1 MENRSNAELERAME
15 TLGFTDLERKIYL
28 TLLYGGTMSAYQI
41 AKKIAISRPSIYN
54 ALEHMVSKGMA
65 EVIPNDTALYAAQ
78 RPEILLEHLRAD
90 FNRSADAA
98 ERLLKDYAPPAY
110 GEQFVNLKGFDVI
123 LKRVREI
130 LRQTDREIYLN
141 TDMKLDPLADE
152 LRSLHEREIRA
163 VIYSFYDISCGAPCD
178 LYTHN
183 RPLAEHTPSRLMV
196 VSDGEI
202 ALTAGPDSEGNWQA
216 TVSGSRLFVKII
228 SEHIHNDIYLLRLRQ
243 RYGAEIYSDIHIHT
257 AYENRFRM

>member
-1 MENRSNAELERAME
+1 MENRINIELERAME
-15 TLGFTDLERKIYL
+15 TLGFSDLERKIYL

-78 RPEILLEHLRAD
+78 RPEILIGHMRAD
-90 FNRSADAA
+90 FNRSADTA
-98 ERLLKDYAPPAY
+98 EKLLKDYAPPAY

-123 LKRVREI
+123 LERVREI
-130 LRQTDREIYLN
+130 LRQTDKEIYLN
-141 TDMKLDPLADE
+141 TDMTLDALADE
-152 LRSLHEREIRA
+152 LRSLHERKIRA
-163 VIYSFYDISCGAPCD
+163 VVYSFYEVGCGAPCD
-178 LYTHN
+178 LYTHH
-183 RPLAEHTPSRLMV
+183 RPIEGHIPSRLMA

-202 ALTAGPDSEGNWQA
+202 ALTAGPDSEGIWQA

-228 SEHIHNDIYLLRLRQ
+228 SEHIHNDIYLLKLRE
-243 RYGAEIYSDIHIHT
+243 RYGTEIYSDLHIYT